1 MVLQY
6 EEWAPSPAL
15 RDVVT
20 AYWGVDGDGREAP
33 SPAILPDGHVELVFN
48 LGDPVA
54 LSGPAFTGD
63 QPPRVVVGSL
73 SRTVRMEFRGR
84 VRTFGI
90 RFHPARGAGFFGRAG
105 TDLVDRLAPL
115 AEIDDRLDDAIRG
128 LALERAD
135 LATERAR
142 APLDRLLAEHAR
154 ASPPADAAIVAL
166 VDRIRESPASPRVDA
181 LAREL
186 GISSRHAQ
194 RRFLA
199 AVGMP
204 PKRFA
209 RVIRFARLWQLV
221 SMSPAETWANLAID
235 HGFADQ
241 AHMIR
246 EFRAFGAEPPARQ
259 FSPEWYDATDV
270 QRLPRE
276 EGDAGD
282 ARDVRSVQDRNRRR
296 RK

>member
-1 MVLQY
+1 MARFDSRRSRGKLTRRGLRGRPARRHSRRSPRARMVLQY

-84 VRTFGI
+84 VRTVGI

-135 LATERAR
+135 LSTVRAH

-166 VDRIRESPASPRVDA
+166 VDRI
-181 LAREL
+181 
-186 GISSRHAQ
+186 
-194 RRFLA
+194 
-199 AVGMP
+199 
-204 PKRFA
+204 
-209 RVIRFARLWQLV
+209 
-221 SMSPAETWANLAID
+221 
-235 HGFADQ
+235 
-241 AHMIR
+241 
-246 EFRAFGAEPPARQ
+246 
-259 FSPEWYDATDV
+259 
-270 QRLPRE
+270 
-276 EGDAGD
+276 
-282 ARDVRSVQDRNRRR
+282 
-296 RK
+296 